1 MGIKYYNRIR
11 NIILIWNI
19 YLTVLI
25 PFVVL
30 LSGIWHLESGVRHGK
45 AAGLPIAVI
54 LAFLPLVLFGLKW
67 KMDSTFTIIVSCVW
81 FIFMWKMEYYFFYDK
96 TNSPIVYYSSVIV
109 NITALLW
116 SIIVKEY
123 KPLEEHIL
131 KYRQDQWLVPC
142 SENYKENKVLRSIWL
157 VCFIGT
163 VVFSFVCQWRSNND
177 KNLLAGM
184 FSIPANCVTKR
195 QIRSR
200 RIQRINQTRSRGL
213 I

>member
-19 YLTVLI
+19 YLTILI

-96 TNSPIVYYSSVIV
+96 TNSPIVYYITLAVKCH
-109 NITALLW
+109 NI
-116 SIIVKEY
+116 
-123 KPLEEHIL
+123 
-131 KYRQDQWLVPC
+131 
-142 SENYKENKVLRSIWL
+142 
-157 VCFIGT
+157 
-163 VVFSFVCQWRSNND
+163 
-177 KNLLAGM
+177 
-184 FSIPANCVTKR
+184 
-195 QIRSR
+195 
-200 RIQRINQTRSRGL
+200 
-213 I
+213 

>member
-19 YLTVLI
+19 YLTILI

-54 LAFLPLVLFGLKW
+54 LAFLPLVLFGLK
-67 KMDSTFTIIVSCVW
+67 
-81 FIFMWKMEYYFFYDK
+81 WKMEYYFFYDK

-163 VVFSFVCQWRSNND
+163 VVFSFVCQWR
-177 KNLLAGM
+177 
-184 FSIPANCVTKR
+184 
-195 QIRSR
+195 
-200 RIQRINQTRSRGL
+200 
-213 I
+213 

>member
-1 MGIKYYNRIR
+1 MKMRHCGSR

-81 FIFMWKMEYYFFYDK
+81 LYSCGKWHITSFMIRQTHRLF
-96 TNSPIVYYSSVIV
+96 
-109 NITALLW
+109 
-116 SIIVKEY
+116 IIV
-123 KPLEEHIL
+123 
-131 KYRQDQWLVPC
+131 R
-142 SENYKENKVLRSIWL
+142 
-157 VCFIGT
+157 
-163 VVFSFVCQWRSNND
+163 
-177 KNLLAGM
+177 
-184 FSIPANCVTKR
+184 
-195 QIRSR
+195 
-200 RIQRINQTRSRGL
+200 
-213 I
+213 